1 MVNQMTKNPA
11 DIREQISALAD
22 GQLDGVAVD
31 DTLLRLGADTALQ
44 AEWNAYHVVGEA
56 LRAGERSML
65 GADPA
70 FVGRLRDRLQA
81 EPARPAVMAV
91 VPPQVKVDASAA
103 NEPVFRWKLVAGF
116 ASLAAVAALG
126 WSLVGGLPS
135 SSGASGPVL
144 ASAPADATAPGAVAT
159 SAGTMIRDPRLDELL
174 AAHKEAGGVSAL
186 QMPAGFLRNAT
197 FEGPQR

>member
-22 GQLDGVAVD
+22 GQLAGVAVEEI
-31 DTLLRLGADTALQ
+31 LSHLGVDAALQ
-44 AEWNAYHVVGEA
+44 AEWNAYHVAGEA
-56 LRAGERSML
+56 LRAGDRAMP

-70 FVGRLRDRLQA
+70 FVERLRIRLQA
-81 EPARPAVMAV
+81 EPARPAVIAV
-91 VPPQVKVDASAA
+91 TPPQVKVAAAAA
-103 NEPVFRWKLVAGF
+103 NEPVFRWKMVAGF

-126 WSLVGGLPS
+126 WSLVGGLPAS
-135 SSGASGPVL
+135 GGASGPVL
-144 ASAPADATAPGAVAT
+144 ATAPAGAVAT
-159 SAGTMIRDPRLDELL
+159 SSGTMIRDPRLDELL